1 VSANDYT
8 GTSQAALTL
17 FQMGFVINVGK
28 LCTNLHKECVKSG
41 LSKKYRPAT
50 TDHTTAYLNTDLPR
64 STEMQ
69 AYMACP
75 DSKPH
80 YELE

>member
-28 LCTNLHKECVKSG
+28 LCTNLHK
-41 LSKKYRPAT
+41 
-50 TDHTTAYLNTDLPR
+50 
-64 STEMQ
+64 
-69 AYMACP
+69 
-75 DSKPH
+75 
-80 YELE
+80 